1 MNLLILS
8 QYFWPENFR
17 INDVAQG
24 LASRGHKVTVLTGL
38 PNYPG
43 GNLFRGYGLFGPY
56 KELLNGVVI
65 RRAPLIPRGPAS
77 NVRLALNY
85 LSHAVSTCLLGP
97 FLIPEHIDGIL
108 VFEPSPITIG
118 IPARLIRRIKHAP
131 VAFWVQDLWP
141 QSLSATGAVR
151 NKGLLHAVDLLT
163 QWIYRGC
170 DRVLVQSEAFI
181 EHVAAQGVPKELIE
195 YLPNSAESFYRP
207 QPSSPA
213 ASSSFA
219 LPSGFR
225 VMFAG
230 NLGTAQDLPTLINAA
245 EILRNHREI
254 HWILIGDGR
263 MRPWLS
269 EQIRQRRLEA
279 TVHLMNSLPPES
291 MPSLFAQSNVL
302 LASLRR
308 EAIFAYTIPSKV
320 QSYFACGKP
329 VIASLDGEGAR
340 IVREAGAGWCVPS
353 ESPAALARTVL
364 ATSRLTPLE
373 LDAMGR
379 RAEAFFRK
387 NFEREL
393 LLSRLENLLTTMK
406 FRAR

>member
-1 MNLLILS
+1 LNLLILS

-24 LASRGHKVTVLTGL
+24 LASRGHTVTVLTGL

-43 GNLFRGYGLFGPY
+43 GKLFRGYGLFGPY

-65 RRAPLIPRGPAS
+65 RRTPLISRGPAS

-85 LSHAVSTCLLGP
+85 LSHAVSTCVLGP

-151 NKGLLHAVDLLT
+151 SKGLLHAVDLLT

-195 YLPNSAESFYRP
+195 YLPNSAEAFYRP
-207 QPSSPA
+207 QPSSPVRREFGNRPRLA
-213 ASSSFA
+213 DPDQCGRDSAESS
-219 LPSGFR
+219 R
-225 VMFAG
+225 
-230 NLGTAQDLPTLINAA
+230 
-245 EILRNHREI
+245 
-254 HWILIGDGR
+254 
-263 MRPWLS
+263 
-269 EQIRQRRLEA
+269 
-279 TVHLMNSLPPES
+279 NSLDS
-291 MPSLFAQSNVL
+291 D
-302 LASLRR
+302 R
-308 EAIFAYTIPSKV
+308 
-320 QSYFACGKP
+320 
-329 VIASLDGEGAR
+329 
-340 IVREAGAGWCVPS
+340 
-353 ESPAALARTVL
+353 
-364 ATSRLTPLE
+364 
-373 LDAMGR
+373 
-379 RAEAFFRK
+379 
-387 NFEREL
+387 
-393 LLSRLENLLTTMK
+393 
-406 FRAR
+406 